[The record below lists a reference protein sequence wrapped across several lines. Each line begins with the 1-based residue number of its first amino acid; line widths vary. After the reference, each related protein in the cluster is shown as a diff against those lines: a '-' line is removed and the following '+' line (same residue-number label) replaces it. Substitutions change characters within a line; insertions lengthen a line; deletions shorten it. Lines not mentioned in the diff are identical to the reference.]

1 MSSYCQCH
9 KKISD
14 IFSTIGQVLQNE
26 IKNQSVPSFLI
37 FLFPGSR
44 KLCLKL
50 ALLPRLLLM
59 QVSGMTANC
68 AFFGFQSCFKK
79 EIFLATVTHDLVSM
93 IRKCNNVSM
102 ISYRQCSIDRS
113 NKIWHVQVVKKMLAL
128 LKRAMQQEQQP
139 HSAVEKR
146 QFVRKFFRL
155 NGKNDRNLRQT

>member
-26 IKNQSVPSFLI
+26 IKNQSVPSCNTNPF

-68 AFFGFQSCFKK
+68 VFFGFHSCYKRD
-79 EIFLATVTHDLVSM
+79 IFSDGCTSRFSKYDSEVQQCIDDILSTVQH
-93 IRKCNNVSM
+93 
-102 ISYRQCSIDRS
+102 
-113 NKIWHVQVVKKMLAL
+113 
-128 LKRAMQQEQQP
+128 
-139 HSAVEKR
+139 
-146 QFVRKFFRL
+146 
-155 NGKNDRNLRQT
+155 

>member
-26 IKNQSVPSFLI
+26 IKNQSVPSCNTNPF

-113 NKIWHVQVVKKMLAL
+113 NKI
-128 LKRAMQQEQQP
+128 
-139 HSAVEKR
+139 
-146 QFVRKFFRL
+146 
-155 NGKNDRNLRQT
+155 